1 MIVMFLL
8 IAHIIDLWDEI
19 QMQFLKKKVTFSFT
33 TNGTL
38 FTSEI
43 IEYIKSK
50 QIGVTISLDGPTIIQ
65 NNNRR
70 FKDGRDT
77 FDSVI
82 KGMQLLNQN
91 DIKFTFHKFTRKG

>member
-1 MIVMFLL
+1 MFLL

-19 QMQFLKKKVTFSFT
+19 QMQFPKKKVTFSFT

-50 QIGVTISLDGPTIIQ
+50 QIGVTISLDGSTIVQ